1 MENMLFFSHWL
12 VEKQS
17 KLTYWA
23 DLQTEVDSEELSVIS
38 RAGNDWKV
46 FKFSK
51 NWQLINS

>member
-23 DLQTEVDSEELSVIS
+23 DLQTEVYSEELPVIS

-46 FKFSK
+46 FKCSE